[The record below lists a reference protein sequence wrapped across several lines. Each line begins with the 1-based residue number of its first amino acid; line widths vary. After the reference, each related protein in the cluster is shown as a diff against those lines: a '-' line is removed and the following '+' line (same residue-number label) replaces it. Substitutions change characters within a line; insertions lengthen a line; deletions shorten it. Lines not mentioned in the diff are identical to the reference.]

1 MPKKPGLGKVLDGIL
16 PDLENFLPVCDITA
30 F

>member
-1 MPKKPGLGKVLDGIL
+1 VLKKTGLGKALNEIL

-30 F
+30 I